1 MTDNFRGRH
10 KQSYKN
16 NSNNRGRY
24 RKHGNKNSIYS
35 YPKDHVQYD
44 HVEDERVSFGHLDH
58 NLENVDDSI
67 NMESWRSSNT
77 VKKYFGLGYTKQ
89 QQQHQYKSSTV
100 DKQFNTLSL
109 KEQQQ
114 QGSNNNNNNNNDND
128 NNNNSNNDNNNNS
141 NNNNNNN
148 NNNVINAPENQ
159 EEDEEIG
166 FYFDSTP
173 TPVNNNTQKSS
184 SILSTMFVKG
194 KDLDKPDITTS
205 TTTDNQND
213 ASIKDDDTIYMDN
226 KSHNNNK
233 KKGRHKQK
241 GRKILKGDDIYISSS
256 SDEEDQVHVSDR
268 NNDKIML
275 EEDQEQE
282 DNDDEEEAYAD
293 YIKNTDPDTWAQ
305 FELLA
310 NTRPVDNQLHGQ
322 INDYNDDHLNE
333 VEQHNEENDN
343 DDDDDDDND
352 IVDFGLGDSDEEEIG
367 NQFNYQLSYQQQYSN
382 NLYASP
388 QLHAGMHNGYMTYYP
403 PNYMPSF
410 PSSHPPPQSPVHFH
424 PPPNHFDPNYPP
436 SYPPPPSDMHQQTYP
451 LATYSQNHYSSHNNS
466 NNKNDISYQLRRVDR
481 RLQAFIMDSSRNTY
495 QLPGMSDYCRRL
507 VQGLATQYRLKLTPE
522 ILSNGK
528 IGPLLRKSPRTCL
541 PEDRKAIERHI
552 TKKRSLYHA
561 KKVSNKKPKDGKG
574 KGKNGN
580 LQQQQVSS
588 KPKGKIVGQHA
599 APLASNN
606 IGHKMMAAMGWKEG
620 ESLGSNKDGILG
632 PIEVRIR
639 TKRRGLGH

>member
-1 MTDNFRGRH
+1 MTDNYRGRH
-10 KQSYKN
+10 KHSYKN

-24 RKHGNKNSIYS
+24 RKHGNKNNIYS
-35 YPKDHVQYD
+35 YPKDYVQYD
-44 HVEDERVSFGHLDH
+44 HVEDERVSFEHLDR

-77 VKKYFGLGYTKQ
+77 VKKYFGLGYSKQ
-89 QQQHQYKSSTV
+89 QQCKSSTV

-114 QGSNNNNNNNNDND
+114 QGSINNINDNDNDND
-128 NNNNSNNDNNNNS
+128 NNNDDSKNNS
-141 NNNNNNN
+141 
-148 NNNVINAPENQ
+148 NVINALENQ
-159 EEDEEIG
+159 EEDEDVG

-173 TPVNNNTQKSS
+173 TPVNNNTQNPP

-194 KDLDKPDITTS
+194 KDLDKPDITTANN
-205 TTTDNQND
+205 TDSHNNT
-213 ASIKDDDTIYMDN
+213 SIKDDGTIYMND
-226 KSHNNNK
+226 KGHNNNK
-233 KKGRHKQK
+233 KKDRHKQK

-256 SDEEDQVHVSDR
+256 SDDEDQVHISDR

-275 EEDQEQE
+275 EDNQEQK
-282 DNDDEEEAYAD
+282 DDDDDYEEACAD
-293 YIKNTDPDTWAQ
+293 YIKNTDPDTWKQ
-305 FELLA
+305 FELMA
-310 NTRPVDNQLHGQ
+310 NTRPVDDQLDGR
-322 INDYNDDHLNE
+322 IDDYDDDHLNE
-333 VEQHNEENDN
+333 LDQDDGENDN
-343 DDDDDDDND
+343 EDDDDDND
-352 IVDFGLGDSDEEEIG
+352 MVDFGLGDSDEEVG
-367 NQFNYQLSYQQQYSN
+367 NQFNSQLSYQQQYSN
-382 NLYASP
+382 NPYASP
-388 QLHAGMHNGYMTYYP
+388 HLHAGMHNGYMTYYP

-410 PSSHPPPQSPVHFH
+410 PSSHPPPQSPAHFH

-436 SYPPPPSDMHQQTYP
+436 PFPPPSPHIQQQSYP
-451 LATYSQNHYSSHNNS
+451 LAIYSQNHYSNHNS
-466 NNKNDISYQLRRVDR
+466 NSSNKNDISYQLRRVDR
-481 RLQAFIMDSSRNTY
+481 RLQAFIMDSSRDTY

-552 TKKRSLYHA
+552 SKKRSLHHA
-561 KKVSNKKPKDGKG
+561 KKINKKSKDGKG
-574 KGKNGN
+574 KGKNGG